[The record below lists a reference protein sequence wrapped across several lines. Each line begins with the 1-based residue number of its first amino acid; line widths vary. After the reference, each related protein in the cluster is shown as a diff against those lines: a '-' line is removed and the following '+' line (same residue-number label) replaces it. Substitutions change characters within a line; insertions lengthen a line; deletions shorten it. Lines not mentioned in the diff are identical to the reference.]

1 MVKIDTLKRGI
12 KSGLDTL
19 LILAKIIIPVNI
31 FVSILKYVGMVNIL
45 AEFFKPLMKIFGL
58 PGEAAIVLAFGNIV
72 NIYAAIGA
80 ITTITLT
87 AKQVTIIA
95 IMLSFSHSLF
105 IETAVSKRIGVSSLL
120 IVGIR
125 MILAV
130 LSGIFVNFIL

>member
-19 LILAKIIIPVNI
+19 FILAKIIIPVNI
-31 FVSILKYVGMVNIL
+31 FVSILKYIGLVNIL

-125 MILAV
+125 MTLAV